1 MFSKTPN
8 NPPPTPP
15 TGPPTRLDPASLGPD
30 SAQAGP
36 RRSGQKLAS
45 LIAND
50 MTLEGNI
57 TGGGELQVDGT
68 IKGDVRVERV
78 TIGDTGQVDG
88 GVFAEAVE
96 VRGKVSGSI
105 TAKQVRL
112 YGACHVDGDIT
123 HEQLAM
129 ETGAFF
135 QGRSLRLQR
144 PPSPRPE
151 PSITPPPPRHEQP
164 APASTTAAASSPS
177 TATPAG
183 SATAPGSKDAGNGLG
198 GKPGAASASS

>member
-1 MFSKTPN
+1 MFSKTTT
-8 NPPPTPP
+8 NPPHGPATPAKPDTPAVTNDPRPAAPSPSASATPTP
-15 TGPPTRLDPASLGPD
+15 GLR
-30 SAQAGP
+30 
-36 RRSGQKLAS
+36 GQKLAS

-57 TGGGELQVDGT
+57 SGGGEIQVDGV

-78 TIGDTGQVDG
+78 TVGDCGQVDG
-88 GVFAEAVE
+88 GIYAEAVE

-112 YGACHVDGDIT
+112 YGACHVEGDIT

-144 PPSPRPE
+144 PATVTPPAPQPTAIAPKPE
-151 PSITPPPPRHEQP
+151 P
-164 APASTTAAASSPS
+164 AP
-177 TATPAG
+177 
-183 SATAPGSKDAGNGLG
+183 
-198 GKPGAASASS
+198 

>member
-1 MFSKTPN
+1 MFSKPTSNPAQGATPATPATPALSGAAEA
-8 NPPPTPP
+8 PPLAVDAAPRAAAPR
-15 TGPPTRLDPASLGPD
+15 GAKVASLV
-30 SAQAGP
+30 
-36 RRSGQKLAS
+36 AS
-45 LIAND
+45 D

-57 TGGGELQVDGT
+57 SGGGEIQIDGV

-78 TIGDTGQVDG
+78 TVGDGGQVDG
-88 GVFAEAVE
+88 GIYAEAVE

-144 PPSPRPE
+144 PAQGVATSAKPE
-151 PSITPPPPRHEQP
+151 PNIPLRDT
-164 APASTTAAASSPS
+164 
-177 TATPAG
+177 
-183 SATAPGSKDAGNGLG
+183 GNGLSA
-198 GKPGAASASS
+198 KTAPTASA

>member
-1 MFSKTPN
+1 MPQSAE
-8 NPPPTPP
+8 
-15 TGPPTRLDPASLGPD
+15 PAR
-30 SAQAGP
+30 AAAAGP
-36 RRSGQKLAS
+36 RGQKLAS
-45 LIAND
+45 LVASD

-68 IKGDVRVERV
+68 IKGDVRVEHV
-78 TIGDTGQVDG
+78 TIGDGGHVDG

-96 VRGKVSGSI
+96 VRGRVSGSI

-144 PPSPRPE
+144 PVAQPTVIPPNAPRPE
-151 PSITPPPPRHEQP
+151 PAASP
-164 APASTTAAASSPS
+164 APA
-177 TATPAG
+177 
-183 SATAPGSKDAGNGLG
+183 APNGLG
-198 GKPGAASASS
+198 AKPSPAA

>member
-1 MFSKTPN
+1 M
-8 NPPPTPP
+8 
-15 TGPPTRLDPASLGPD
+15 
-30 SAQAGP
+30 
-36 RRSGQKLAS
+36 
-45 LIAND
+45 AND

-57 TGGGELQVDGT
+57 TGGGEIQIDGT

-78 TIGDTGQVDG
+78 TVGDTGVVEG
-88 GVFAEAVE
+88 GIYAEAVE

-144 PPSPRPE
+144 QQQSAASVPRPTE
-151 PSITPPPPRHEQP
+151 PTLVLP
-164 APASTTAAASSPS
+164 STTR
-177 TATPAG
+177 
-183 SATAPGSKDAGNGLG
+183 DAGNGA
-198 GKPGAASASS
+198 GAAAKATPTP

>member
-1 MFSKTPN
+1 MFSKNPN
-8 NPPPTPP
+8 NTNTPP
-15 TGPPTRLDPASLGPD
+15 QPNATTTPPAPAAKTEPVAA
-30 SAQAGP
+30 SADTSP
-36 RRSGQKLAS
+36 RPAAPRAQKLAS

-57 TGGGELQVDGT
+57 SGGGEIQVDGT

-78 TIGDTGQVDG
+78 TVGDAGCVDG
-88 GVFAEAVE
+88 GIYAEAVE

-144 PPSPRPE
+144 PATVTPSM
-151 PSITPPPPRHEQP
+151 Q
-164 APASTTAAASSPS
+164 PS
-177 TATPAG
+177 TG
-183 SATAPGSKDAGNGLG
+183 QSSAAKTEPV
-198 GKPGAASASS
+198 PSASSNGNGAAKGATA

>member
-1 MFSKTPN
+1 MFSKPN
-8 NPPPTPP
+8 NPQPTPAQP
-15 TGPPTRLDPASLGPD
+15 TVRPETPADPG
-30 SAQAGP
+30 AQAP

-45 LIAND
+45 LVAND
-50 MTLEGNI
+50 MTVEGNI
-57 TGGGELQVDGT
+57 TAGGELQIDGT

-78 TIGDTGQVDG
+78 TVGDTGQVEG
-88 GVFAEAVE
+88 GIFAEAVE
-96 VRGKVSGSI
+96 VRGRVSGAI

-144 PPSPRPE
+144 TAAPAPSPQHQA
-151 PSITPPPPRHEQP
+151 PPPPRP
-164 APASTTAAASSPS
+164 AEPP
-177 TATPAG
+177 
-183 SATAPGSKDAGNGLG
+183 
-198 GKPGAASASS
+198 AASASPLKEAGNGAGTKPTAAP

>member
-1 MFSKTPN
+1 MFSKQTPN
-8 NPPPTPP
+8 TPP
-15 TGPPTRLDPASLGPD
+15 QPQGAAPQPPRADAAPSAAPTADTTPRPAVPK
-30 SAQAGP
+30 A
-36 RRSGQKLAS
+36 QKLAS
-45 LIAND
+45 LIASD

-57 TGGGELQVDGT
+57 SGGGEIQVDGV

-78 TIGDTGQVDG
+78 TVGDGGQVDG
-88 GVFAEAVE
+88 GIYAEAVE

-112 YGACHVDGDIT
+112 YGNCHVDGDIT

-144 PPSPRPE
+144 PAAVQP
-151 PSITPPPPRHEQP
+151 QP
-164 APASTTAAASSPS
+164 A
-177 TATPAG
+177 
-183 SATAPGSKDAGNGLG
+183 APVAPP
-198 GKPGAASASS
+198 KPVEASASHAPKENGNAAGKAAPAA